1 MTREDEIR
9 SISQKYEMDKEKVRD
24 ILERGVRYADADKA
38 ALFACMTGK
47 DIEEVL
53 ALRREEPW
61 GRVQVRLG
69 ITGDRYDEKYFRH
82 RACRLHRFYGVEEDR
97 AFNALKEGYPNHWI
111 RLAYL
116 LEVKTVSLFI
126 SLSPATCSNCLR
138 TGVTTVFSNSRA
150 DEFSPVT
157 CMVICGMAISGSKD
171 TGSEK

>member
-1 MTREDEIR
+1 MKTAQMTREDEIR
-9 SISQKYEMDKEKVRD
+9 SISSKYELDKEKVRD

-82 RACRLHRFYGVEEDR
+82 RARRLHRFYGLEGGRALNAVEGGDT
-97 AFNALKEGYPNHWI
+97 NNWI
-111 RLAYL
+111 RLADL
-116 LEVKTVSLFI
+116 HGVNTGKKIEGILTVKKKTPKWKEWAEINLGVKPEDFSQWI
-126 SLSPATCSNCLR
+126 METRNPALK
-138 TGVTTVFSNSRA
+138 
-150 DEFSPVT
+150 P
-157 CMVICGMAISGSKD
+157 K
-171 TGSEK
+171 

>member
-1 MTREDEIR
+1 MKAAQMTREDEIR

-82 RACRLHRFYGVEEDR
+82 RACRLHRFYGVEET
-97 AFNALKEGYPNHWI
+97 L
-111 RLAYL
+111 
-116 LEVKTVSLFI
+116 SLI
-126 SLSPATCSNCLR
+126 H
-138 TGVTTVFSNSRA
+138 
-150 DEFSPVT
+150 
-157 CMVICGMAISGSKD
+157 I
-171 TGSEK
+171 

>member
-1 MTREDEIR
+1 MRTAQMTREDEIR
-9 SISQKYEMDKEKVRD
+9 SVSQKYEMDKEKVRD
-24 ILERGVRYADADKA
+24 ILERGVRYADVDKA

-69 ITGDRYDEKYFRH
+69 ITGDRYDEKYFSH
-82 RACRLHRFYGVEEDR
+82 RARRLHRFYGVEETR

-116 LEVKTVSLFI
+116 LEVKTGKKMEEILAVKKKTPKWKEWAEINLGVKPEDFSQWI
-126 SLSPATCSNCLR
+126 METRNPALK
-138 TGVTTVFSNSRA
+138 
-150 DEFSPVT
+150 P
-157 CMVICGMAISGSKD
+157 K
-171 TGSEK
+171 

>member
-1 MTREDEIR
+1 MKAAQMTREDEIR

-69 ITGDRYDEKYFRH
+69 ITGDRYDKNTS
-82 RACRLHRFYGVEEDR
+82 ATVPAGCIVSMAWKKPARLT
-97 AFNALKEGYPNHWI
+97 P
-111 RLAYL
+111 
-116 LEVKTVSLFI
+116 
-126 SLSPATCSNCLR
+126 
-138 TGVTTVFSNSRA
+138 
-150 DEFSPVT
+150 
-157 CMVICGMAISGSKD
+157 
-171 TGSEK
+171 

>member
-1 MTREDEIR
+1 MKAAQMTREDEIR

-38 ALFACMTGK
+38 AL
-47 DIEEVL
+47 
-53 ALRREEPW
+53 RREEPW

-82 RACRLHRFYGVEEDR
+82 RARRLHRFYGVEETR

-116 LEVKTVSLFI
+116 LEVKTGKKMEEILTVKKKTPKWKEWAEINLGVKPEDFSQWILETRN
-126 SLSPATCSNCLR
+126 PALK
-138 TGVTTVFSNSRA
+138 
-150 DEFSPVT
+150 P
-157 CMVICGMAISGSKD
+157 K
-171 TGSEK
+171 

>member
-1 MTREDEIR
+1 MKAAQMTREDEIR

-69 ITGDRYDEKYFRH
+69 ITGDKYDEKYFSH
-82 RACRLHRFYGVEEDR
+82 RARRLHRFYGVEKDR
-97 AFNALKEGYPNHWI
+97 AFKALKEG
-111 RLAYL
+111 
-116 LEVKTVSLFI
+116 
-126 SLSPATCSNCLR
+126 
-138 TGVTTVFSNSRA
+138 
-150 DEFSPVT
+150 
-157 CMVICGMAISGSKD
+157 
-171 TGSEK
+171 

>member
-1 MTREDEIR
+1 MKAAQMTREDEIR

-69 ITGDRYDEKYFRH
+69 ITGDQYDEKYFRH
-82 RACRLHRFYGVEEDR
+82 RARRLHRFYGVEEDR

-116 LEVKTVSLFI
+116 LEVKTGKKMEEILAVK
-126 SLSPATCSNCLR
+126 R
-138 TGVTTVFSNSRA
+138 KR
-150 DEFSPVT
+150 
-157 CMVICGMAISGSKD
+157 
-171 TGSEK
+171 

>member
-1 MTREDEIR
+1 
-9 SISQKYEMDKEKVRD
+9 
-24 ILERGVRYADADKA
+24 
-38 ALFACMTGK
+38 MTGK

-82 RACRLHRFYGVEEDR
+82 RARRLHRFYGVEEDR

-116 LEVKTVSLFI
+116 LEVKMGKKMEEILTVK
-126 SLSPATCSNCLR
+126 R
-138 TGVTTVFSNSRA
+138 KHR
-150 DEFSPVT
+150 
-157 CMVICGMAISGSKD
+157 SGKN
-171 TGSEK
+171 GRKLIWG

>member
-1 MTREDEIR
+1 MKAAQMTREDEIR

-53 ALRREEPW
+53 ELRREEPW

-69 ITGDRYDEKYFRH
+69 ITGDRYDEKYFSH
-82 RACRLHRFYGVEEDR
+82 RARRLHLFYGVEEDR

-116 LEVKTVSLFI
+116 LEVKTGKKMEEILAVKKKTPKWKEWAEINLGVKPEDFSKWILETRN
-126 SLSPATCSNCLR
+126 PALK
-138 TGVTTVFSNSRA
+138 
-150 DEFSPVT
+150 P
-157 CMVICGMAISGSKD
+157 K
-171 TGSEK
+171 

>member
-1 MTREDEIR
+1 MKAAQMTREDEIR

-69 ITGDRYDEKYFRH
+69 IRRERRWKKFWREKRKH
-82 RACRLHRFYGVEEDR
+82 R
-97 AFNALKEGYPNHWI
+97 
-111 RLAYL
+111 
-116 LEVKTVSLFI
+116 
-126 SLSPATCSNCLR
+126 
-138 TGVTTVFSNSRA
+138 
-150 DEFSPVT
+150 
-157 CMVICGMAISGSKD
+157 SGKN
-171 TGSEK
+171 GRKLIWG

>member
-1 MTREDEIR
+1 MKAAQMTREDEIR

-82 RACRLHRFYGVEEDR
+82 RARRLHRFYGVEETR
-97 AFNALKEGYPNHWI
+97 AFNALKDTRTIGSV
-111 RLAYL
+111 L
-116 LEVKTVSLFI
+116 LT
-126 SLSPATCSNCLR
+126 
-138 TGVTTVFSNSRA
+138 FS
-150 DEFSPVT
+150 
-157 CMVICGMAISGSKD
+157 K
-171 TGSEK
+171 

>member
-1 MTREDEIR
+1 MKAAQMTREDEIR

-53 ALRREEPW
+53 AL
-61 GRVQVRLG
+61 G

-82 RACRLHRFYGVEEDR
+82 RARRLHRFYGVEEDR

-116 LEVKTVSLFI
+116 LEVKTGKKMEEILAVKKKTMKWKEWAEINLGVKPEDFSQWI
-126 SLSPATCSNCLR
+126 METRNPALK
-138 TGVTTVFSNSRA
+138 
-150 DEFSPVT
+150 P
-157 CMVICGMAISGSKD
+157 K
-171 TGSEK
+171 